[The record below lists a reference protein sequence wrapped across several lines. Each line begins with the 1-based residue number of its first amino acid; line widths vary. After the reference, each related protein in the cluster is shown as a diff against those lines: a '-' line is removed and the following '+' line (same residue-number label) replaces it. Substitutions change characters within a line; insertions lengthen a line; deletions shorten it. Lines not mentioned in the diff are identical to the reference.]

1 MSDRAPIKQSFST
14 SGNGA
19 GALPWRPIHSVRM
32 WKRRPD
38 MDYFAGLDISM
49 DETHVC
55 ALDCEGGIVH
65 ESKTASTAE
74 AIAAGQRIRVN
85 DARLPSTWPGSL
97 GPIRRF
103 VGAA

>member
-1 MSDRAPIKQSFST
+1 
-14 SGNGA
+14 
-19 GALPWRPIHSVRM
+19 
-32 WKRRPD
+32 

-55 ALDCEGGIVH
+55 ALDCEGVIVH

-85 DARLPSTWPGSL
+85 EARLPSTWPSSWVPSGDLSAQL
-97 GPIRRF
+97 DAFLCRTRPSASS
-103 VGAA
+103 VQ